1 MPFPVLLRNFKF
13 WLLLGVVAVV
23 VGRYLYFRPRFS
35 GDESAP
41 DFEAFT
47 AEGLSFRL
55 SDLRGKYVLMHFWGS
70 WCGPCRRENPQLV
83 ELYRRYGGEQFS
95 IVSVAIERDDTRWE
109 NARLQDGLYWPLQCM
124 EITPSLRFFDS
135 PIANLFGVKKLPT
148 LFLLNPQGHIIAT
161 DPSPAKLDELIRHA
175 LE

>member
-1 MPFPVLLRNFKF
+1 MPFPTLLRNFKF
-13 WLLLGVVAVV
+13 WLLLIVVAVV

-35 GDESAP
+35 GGESAP
-41 DFEAFT
+41 NFEAYT
-47 AEGLSFRL
+47 PEGTSFRL
-55 SDLRGKYVLMHFWGS
+55 SDLHGRYVLMHFWGS

-83 ELYRRYGGEQFS
+83 ALYRRYGGKKFS
-95 IVSVAIERDDTRWE
+95 IVSVAVERDDTRWE
-109 NARLQDGLYWPLQCM
+109 SARVQDGLNWPMQCM

-148 LFLLNPQGHIIAT
+148 LFLLNPKGHIVAT
-161 DPSPAKLDELIRHA
+161 DPSPAELDKLIRQA